1 MAPKLSATNGSGALR
16 PGCGQMA
23 VLLAAVFAVML
34 GYGVTLTVLPYY
46 TSRVHRLN
54 GVSDDTLA
62 VHIGILTGVYALA
75 QLVSGPLVGR
85 LTDRRGR
92 RPVAVAGLVTV
103 GITQIAFG
111 TVTSL
116 WWLYGL
122 RVAGG
127 VAAGLLTVAASAMIA
142 DWTDERS
149 RPRGMALFGTAVSLG
164 IVAGPVLGG
173 LLNGASIDI
182 GVIRL
187 DGYSLPFVAAGS
199 VAVVAAAF
207 VKWRLA
213 ESRPEP
219 ALAEVQPAGAGT
231 TTFDRLGPGL
241 ALVVAAQFGLAL
253 FESTFVLYARDRFAF
268 TVAETTQAF
277 LVCGG
282 VMAVLQLVAA
292 GPLRR
297 VLAPLAQIAVG
308 FLGMGAGIAA
318 LLAVQTL
325 GAVLLSVGV
334 LAAGTAL
341 ITPNLAALVSQA
353 SPRSIGASLGMKS
366 SASSLGQFLGPVVGG
381 ALLAWRAASPY
392 AVAAFLL
399 GGAGVAASLAARRA
413 GSELNPGPATPPAPT
428 Q

>member
-1 MAPKLSATNGSGALR
+1 MSPNQSSSTSAAAVRAGR
-16 PGCGQMA
+16 GQMA

-75 QLVSGPLVGR
+75 QLISGPLVGR

-92 RPVAVAGLVTV
+92 RPVAVAGLVAV
-103 GITQIAFG
+103 GVTQIAFG

-142 DWTDERS
+142 DWTDGRG

-173 LLNGASIDI
+173 LLNGASIDV
-182 GVIRL
+182 GGIRL
-187 DGYSLPFVAAGS
+187 DGYSLPFVAAGLI
-199 VAVVAAAF
+199 ALLAAAF
-207 VKWRLA
+207 VEWRLA

-219 ALAEVQPAGAGT
+219 ASARGRPAGSAT
-231 TTFDRLGPGL
+231 TLDRLGPSL
-241 ALVVAAQFGLAL
+241 ALVTVAQFGLTL

-297 VLAPLAQIAVG
+297 VLPPLAQIAVG

-318 LLAVQTL
+318 LLAVQTS

-341 ITPNLAALVSQA
+341 ITPNLAAVVSQA
-353 SPRSIGASLGMKS
+353 SPRSVGASLGMKS
-366 SASSLGQFLGPVVGG
+366 SASSFGQFLGSVVGG
-381 ALLAWRAASPY
+381 TLLAWRAASPY
-392 AVAAFLL
+392 ALAAFLL
-399 GGAGVAASLAARRA
+399 GGSGVATALAARRT
-413 GSELNPGPATPPAPT
+413 GRELGPGHMPPPAPT

>member
-1 MAPKLSATNGSGALR
+1 MARTLSAATGPTVTR
-16 PGCGQMA
+16 PGRGQMA
-23 VLLAAVFAVML
+23 VLLAAVFTVML

-54 GVSDDTLA
+54 GISDSALA

-75 QLVSGPLVGR
+75 QLVSGPLIGR

-92 RPVAVAGLVTV
+92 RPVAVAGLVGV
-103 GITQIAFG
+103 GVTQIAFG
-111 TVTSL
+111 TVSSL
-116 WWLYGL
+116 WWLYAL

-127 VAAGLLTVAASAMIA
+127 VAASLLTVAAMAMIA

-173 LLNGASIDI
+173 LLNGVTIDVGGI
-182 GVIRL
+182 SL
-187 DGYSLPFVAAGS
+187 YGYSLPFVAAGS
-199 VAVVAAAF
+199 MALAAAALLE
-207 VKWRLA
+207 WRLA
-213 ESRPEP
+213 TSPPHVTSSAHP
-219 ALAEVQPAGAGT
+219 ADGQT
-231 TTFDRLGPGL
+231 RRDRIAPSL

-268 TVAETTQAF
+268 TVGQTTQAF

-292 GPLRR
+292 GPLQR
-297 VLAPLAQIAVG
+297 VLPPRVQIAVG
-308 FLGMGAGIAA
+308 FLAMGAGIGA

-325 GAVLLSVGV
+325 GSVLTAVGV

-341 ITPNLAALVSQA
+341 ITPNLAAVVTLT
-353 SPRSIGASLGMKS
+353 SPKTVGASLGMRS
-366 SASSLGQFLGPVVGG
+366 SASSFGQFLGPVVGG
-381 ALLAWRAASPY
+381 TLLAWRAASPY
-392 AVAAFLL
+392 ALAALVL
-399 GGAGVAASLAARRA
+399 GGAAVAAALAARTTGRA
-413 GSELNPGPATPPAPT
+413 PQHRATDSR

>member
-1 MAPKLSATNGSGALR
+1 MFRTLTAATGTGVKRTGRA
-16 PGCGQMA
+16 QMA
-23 VLLAAVFAVML
+23 VLLTAVFAVMT

-46 TSRVHRLN
+46 TSRIHRLN
-54 GVSDDTLA
+54 GVSDDALA

-75 QLVSGPLVGR
+75 QLASGPFIGR
-85 LTDRRGR
+85 LTDRWGR
-92 RPVAVAGLVTV
+92 RPTAVAGLIAV
-103 GITQIAFG
+103 GVSQIAFG
-111 TVTSL
+111 SVTSL

-127 VAAGLLTVAASAMIA
+127 VAASLLTVAASAMIA

-164 IVAGPVLGG
+164 IVAGPALGG
-173 LLNGASIDI
+173 LLNGSSIDV
-182 GVIRL
+182 GGMRL
-187 DGYSLPFVAAGS
+187 DGYSLPFVMAGLI
-199 VAVVAAAF
+199 ALAAAAL
-207 VKWRLA
+207 VRWRLA
-213 ESRPEP
+213 ESLPGTVP
-219 ALAEVQPAGAGT
+219 AGNQPARDRDRT
-231 TTFDRLGPGL
+231 TLDRLGPSL

-292 GPLRR
+292 GPLAR

-318 LLAVQTL
+318 LLAVQAR
-325 GAVLLSVGV
+325 GPVLLAVAV

-341 ITPNLAALVSQA
+341 ITPNLAAVVSQA
-353 SPRSIGASLGMKS
+353 SPTSVGASLGLKS
-366 SASSLGQFLGPVVGG
+366 SAGSFGQFLGPVVGG
-381 ALLAWRAASPY
+381 VLLAWRATSPY
-392 AVAAFLL
+392 ALAALL
-399 GGAGVAASLAARRA
+399 LAGAGLAATVSARRVGA
-413 GSELNPGPATPPAPT
+413 SPDPDA
-428 Q
+428 